1 MKKISKKFITI
12 LITIVILVNFILNPV
27 CFAGNA
33 VSVVR
38 DVIVAILG
46 TFVGLMTWPIRLIA
60 LGLGYAIDAVA
71 AGIAYVDGTIGSA
84 SEKIFITPFEI
95 LFNET
100 AITNINFFDFTNVA
114 DSTVVY
120 KIREAVAGWYYFMR
134 LIAVAVLLVILVYV
148 GIRMAITT
156 IAEDKAR
163 YKKMLVDW
171 AASLAL
177 VFLLQYIMIFLI
189 TLNEVL
195 VNAMKIMS
203 PNDELSKT
211 INDIA
216 LTSLLPTIEGIGA
229 TVVFF
234 LFIFQ
239 TFSILFTYINRM
251 IRVAFLIII
260 SPLIT
265 ITYSL
270 DKMGD
275 GKAQALNTWLKEM
288 LTAVLIQPFHCVI
301 YMVFINIAIQ
311 LLSNPGDF
319 GTSSMAAAVIAILCM
334 LFIKDAEGIVRKI
347 FELNGDDGASSVA
360 AGSAVAM
367 AALHKSKDA
376 GKSLRKGVNYVK
388 EQKPIQN
395 AKKFARG
402 TKDTLQA
409 ARKTLADKKSGVKGP
424 GFAANKAAIS
434 KENAKKRSEREEEK
448 EKEKDEKKYK
458 KIDQKSGQKDVF
470 TQQESDQIKQRA
482 KEIKKE
488 AAAAGQSMT
497 SKDALHQA
505 RMEKFRE
512 KRKNGEYQPKVIKGA
527 RGIARGYRSFKSSNV
542 GQYLQK
548 QFTAAVGVAVGGM
561 ALGGEDIF
569 AAGASGLAARNATE
583 EFMKSSNSYIG
594 TEAGNIGNAMEMT
607 SEEDMQLAYDEYASG
622 AAQTEKSTKQNAA
635 KSEVGKLQV
644 NGTAIGE
651 DKANAALAHV
661 QAGLKK
667 NPSADVNRL
676 IAEALQT
683 SVADIDKQ
691 LDAKTQGIIEEFKQ
705 AVLKVNFGET
715 VQQGMQYGASEESLF
730 KAASVTLTGGNGP
743 TTFGNEAYRED
754 IGAIKEEFRTSTNM
768 TDRQIERKIEVLKYN
783 GVDVQKYIADMN
795 AEADKIRRDTRI
807 PEAERNAMADNY
819 KHNIDHLQHV
829 VGQQNNNNP

>member
-27 CFAGNA
+27 CFAGDA
-33 VSVVR
+33 VAVVR

-177 VFLLQYIMIFLI
+177 VFLLQYIMVFLI

-360 AGSAVAM
+360 AGTAVAM
-367 AALHKSKDA
+367 AALHKSKEI
-376 GKSLRKGVNYVK
+376 GQGVRKGVNYAK
-388 EQKPIQN
+388 EKKPIQGMKS
-395 AKKFARG
+395 AIKG
-402 TKDTLQA
+402 TRNTLQA
-409 ARKTLADKKSGVKGP
+409 AGRTIADKAKGRGGP
-424 GFAANKAAIS
+424 GFAANRANVAN
-434 KENAKKRSEREEEK
+434 ENNAKAQARAQAKADK
-448 EKEKDEKKYK
+448 KDFQRYK
-458 KIDQKSGQKDVF
+458 KISDSKSKSRHKLTQEDTKSIEKRAQEIENAFKQKNPNASK
-470 TQQESDQIKQRA
+470 EELA
-482 KEIKKE
+482 KASQDAKRQ
-488 AAAAGQSMT
+488 AAIE
-497 SKDALHQA
+497 HV
-505 RMEKFRE
+505 RE
-512 KRKNGEYQPKVIKGA
+512 KRKSGAYESRAIKGA
-527 RGIARGYRSFKSSNV
+527 RGVARAYRSFKSSNI
-542 GQYLQK
+542 GKKLQK
-548 QFTAAVGVAVGGM
+548 DFAAAVGVAVGGM
-561 ALGGEDIF
+561 ALGGEDVF
-569 AAGASGLAARNATE
+569 AAVTSGMAARNATD

-594 TEAGNIGNAMEMT
+594 TEAGNIANAMHV
-607 SEEDMQLAYDEYASG
+607 SSPQDIKNASQEYASG
-622 AAQTEKSTKQNAA
+622 ISKKKKDRTQEEAAQQLKAA
-635 KSEVGKLQV
+635 GMSDAE
-644 NGTAIGE
+644 I
-651 DKANAALAHV
+651 DAALAGV

-667 NPSADVNRL
+667 DPSADVNRL
-676 IAEALQT
+676 IADAIQKTT
-683 SVADIDKQ
+683 SDVDQQI
-691 LDAKTQGIIEEFKQ
+691 QGAAQQAVEDFKQ
-705 AVLKVNFGET
+705 AILRVNLGET
-715 VQQGMQYGASEESLF
+715 IQKGMEYGASEDTLVQS
-730 KAASVTLTGGNGP
+730 ASVSIAENALNSTFNEGLQKDLQDMGKDLVRETLTE
-743 TTFGNEAYRED
+743 T
-754 IGAIKEEFRTSTNM
+754 
-768 TDRQIERKIEVLKYN
+768 QIERKITVLQYN
-783 GVDVQKYIADMN
+783 GVDVQQYISKM
-795 AEADKIRRDTRI
+795 EQELSRI
-807 PEAERNAMADNY
+807 QSAHIPQEEKDNMKRNLET
-819 KHNIDHLQHV
+819 NINTMKSKVPQPT
-829 VGQQNNNNP
+829 N